1 MNVYTIAEDLTEE
14 IGKLT
19 PEQKK
24 ARQAARKEKTK
35 KGLKKFAFGLS
46 FAALLPI
53 RAAFNAVVAM
63 NLNALATNLKF
74 VYDNRTKTTAAEW
87 KKIEAVWKKV
97 GGLQKALLKA
107 IRIGARKKPFFL
119 SKKAKKKFE
128 AKAKKRAGISILA
141 ETTII
146 ALASSAAGLVAAVL
160 PPMLIALKKGGQD
173 KAAAQVEQQ
182 AAQQVQEFKESPKNF
197 EAATVEATETEG
209 IFEYQ
214 INGPYDSLFTAL
226 GQVANVGI
234 QAAGRAITKKAEKNK
249 PASRFLNVAN
259 QATEDYATGRYLR
272 QTGLTQTAQQFG
284 QVTSG
289 LTKYIIPIAAVA
301 GAYLIFRKK

>member
-24 ARQAARKEKTK
+24 ARKEKIK
-35 KGLKKFAFGLS
+35 AGGKKFAFGLT

-107 IRIGARKKPFFL
+107 ISIGARKKPFFL

-128 AKAKKRAGISILA
+128 AKAKKRAGISIVA

-146 ALASSAAGLVAAVL
+146 ALASAAAGLVAAVL
-160 PPMLIALKKGGQD
+160 PPMLIALKKGGQNQ
-173 KAAAQVEQQ
+173 AAAQVEQQ
-182 AAQQVQEFKESPKNF
+182 AQEQVQEFKESPKNF

-209 IFEYQ
+209 IFQYQ

-226 GQVANVGI
+226 GQVANIGI
-234 QAAGRAITKKAEKNK
+234 QAAGKAITKKAEKNK

-284 QVTSG
+284 QVAG
-289 LTKYIIPIAAVA
+289 GFGKYILPIAAVA

>member
-1 MNVYTIAEDLTEE
+1 MNVYTIAEDLSEE

-24 ARQAARKEKTK
+24 ARKEKVK
-35 KGLKKFAFGLS
+35 AGAKKFAFGLT

-53 RAAFNAVVAM
+53 RAAFNAIVAM

-74 VYDNRTKTTAAEW
+74 VYDNRTKTTSAEW

-128 AKAKKRAGISILA
+128 AKAKKRAGISVVAEATIVTLA
-141 ETTII
+141 
-146 ALASSAAGLVAAVL
+146 ASAAGLIAAIL
-160 PPMLIALKKGGQD
+160 PPVLIALKKGGQD

-182 AAQQVQEFKESPKNF
+182 AQDQVQEFKESPKNF

-209 IFEYQ
+209 IFQYQ
-214 INGPYDSLFTAL
+214 ISGPYDSLFSAL
-226 GQVANVGI
+226 GQVANIGI
-234 QAAGRAITKKAEKNK
+234 QAAGNAITKKAQKNK
-249 PASRFLNVAN
+249 AARNFLNVAN
-259 QATEDYATGRYLR
+259 TATEDYATGRYLR

-301 GAYLIFRKK
+301 GAYFIFRKK

>member
-1 MNVYTIAEDLTEE
+1 MNVYTIAEDLSEE

-24 ARQAARKEKTK
+24 ARKEKVK
-35 KGLKKFAFGLS
+35 AGAKKFAFGLT

-128 AKAKKRAGISILA
+128 AKAKKRAGIS
-141 ETTII
+141 EPTIATI
-146 ALASSAAGLVAAVL
+146 GALAASAAGLISAVL
-160 PPMLIALKKGGQD
+160 PPILIALKKGGQNQ
-173 KAAAQVEQQ
+173 AAAQVEQQ
-182 AAQQVQEFKESPKNF
+182 AQEQVQEFQESPKNF
-197 EAATVEATETEG
+197 QANVEEATETEG
-209 IFEYQ
+209 IFQQPGGGQYA
-214 INGPYDSLFTAL
+214 SLFSAL
-226 GQVANVGI
+226 GQVANIGI
-234 QAAGRAITKKAEKNK
+234 QAAGNAITKKAQKNK
-249 PASRFLNVAN
+249 KAQKFLQTAN
-259 QATEDYATGRYLR
+259 TATEDYATGRYLR

-284 QVTSG
+284 QAAGG
-289 LTKYIIPIAAVA
+289 LGKYILPIAAVA

>member
-24 ARQAARKEKTK
+24 ARKEKVK
-35 KGLKKFAFGLS
+35 AGGKKFAFGLT

-53 RAAFNAVVAM
+53 RAAFNAIVAM

-74 VYDNRTKTTAAEW
+74 VYDNRTKTTTAEW

-97 GGLQKALLKA
+97 GGLQNALLKA

-128 AKAKKRAGISILA
+128 AKAKQRAGISVIAEATIVTLA
-141 ETTII
+141 
-146 ALASSAAGLVAAVL
+146 ASAAGLIAAVL
-160 PPMLIALKKGGQD
+160 PPVLIALKKGGQNQ
-173 KAAAQVEQQ
+173 AAQQVEQQ
-182 AAQQVQEFKESPKNF
+182 AAQQVQEFQESPKNF
-197 EAATVEATETEG
+197 ETNVEEATETEG
-209 IFEYQ
+209 IFQ
-214 INGPYDSLFTAL
+214 QPGGGPYASLFTAL

-234 QAAGRAITKKAEKNK
+234 QAAGNAITKKAKKNK
-249 PASRFLNVAN
+249 KAQKFLETAN
-259 QATEDYATGRYLR
+259 TATEDYATGRYLR

-284 QVTSG
+284 QSAG
-289 LTKYIIPIAAVA
+289 KIGKYILPIAAVA

>member
-1 MNVYTIAEDLTEE
+1 MNIYTIAEDLTEE

-24 ARQAARKEKTK
+24 ARKEKVK
-35 KGLKKFAFGLS
+35 AGGKKFAFGLT

-74 VYDNRTKTTAAEW
+74 VYDNRTKTTTAEW

-97 GGLQKALLKA
+97 GGLQNALLKA

-128 AKAKKRAGISILA
+128 AKAKQRAGISVIAEATIVTLA
-141 ETTII
+141 
-146 ALASSAAGLVAAVL
+146 ASAAGLIAAVL
-160 PPMLIALKKGGQD
+160 PPVLIALKKGGQNQ
-173 KAAAQVEQQ
+173 AAQQVEQQ
-182 AAQQVQEFKESPKNF
+182 AAQQVQEFQESPKNF
-197 EAATVEATETEG
+197 ETNVEEATETEG
-209 IFEYQ
+209 IFQ
-214 INGPYDSLFTAL
+214 QPGGGPYASLFTAL

-234 QAAGRAITKKAEKNK
+234 QAAGNAITKKAKKNK
-249 PASRFLNVAN
+249 KAQKFLETAN
-259 QATEDYATGRYLR
+259 TATEDYATGRYLR

-284 QVTSG
+284 QSAG
-289 LTKYIIPIAAVA
+289 KIGKYILPIAAVA

>member
-24 ARQAARKEKTK
+24 ARKEKVK
-35 KGLKKFAFGLS
+35 AGGKKFAFGLT

-53 RAAFNAVVAM
+53 RAAFNAIVAM

-74 VYDNRTKTTAAEW
+74 VYDNRTKTTTAEW

-97 GGLQKALLKA
+97 GGLQNALLKA

-128 AKAKKRAGISILA
+128 AKAKQRAGISVIA
-141 ETTII
+141 EATII
-146 ALASSAAGLVAAVL
+146 TLAASAAGLIAAVL
-160 PPMLIALKKGGQD
+160 PPVLIALKKGGQD

-182 AAQQVQEFKESPKNF
+182 AAQQVQEFQENPKSF
-197 EAATVEATETEG
+197 EQATEAAAETETEG
-209 IFEYQ
+209 IFQ
-214 INGPYDSLFTAL
+214 QPGGGPYASLFSAL

-234 QAAGRAITKKAEKNK
+234 QAAGNAITKKAKKNK
-249 PASRFLNVAN
+249 KAQKFLQTAN
-259 QATEDYATGRYLR
+259 TATEDYATGRYLR

-284 QVTSG
+284 QAAG
-289 LTKYIIPIAAVA
+289 GIGKYIIPIAAVA

>member
-182 AAQQVQEFKESPKNF
+182 AQQQVQEFQESPKNF

-234 QAAGRAITKKAEKNK
+234 QAAGNAITKKAKKNK
-249 PASRFLNVAN
+249 KAQRFLQTAN
-259 QATEDYATGRYLR
+259 TATEDYATGRYLR
-272 QTGLTQTAQQFG
+272 NTGLTQTAKNFG
-284 QVTSG
+284 QAAG
-289 LTKYIIPIAAVA
+289 GIGKYIIPIAAVA